1 MRRLAQVAED
11 RVVEQAC
18 EAGLAFDEVYLR
30 PSLPRAADEVVH
42 LHCLPPARPVDQ
54 ARWQVAR

>member
-1 MRRLAQVAED
+1 MHQLSQVAED

-30 PSLPRAADEVVH
+30 RPLPRAADEVVH

-54 ARWQVAR
+54 TRWQVAR